1 MTNIL
6 YATERLIDS
15 VWTLEYELI
24 NDDQIKIISFN
35 RDNPIGYEKEAELP
49 RVRLVE
55 DNERIVLSAYFEPYG
70 KFKYLASPNGKKI
83 EVVNPQYIFSY

>member
-1 MTNIL
+1 MANIL

-35 RDNPIGYEKEAELP
+35 RDNPIGYEKETELP

-55 DNERIVLSAYFEPYG
+55 DDKRTVLSAYFEPYA
-70 KFKYLASPNGKKI
+70 KFKYLASPTGKQY
-83 EVVNPQYIFSY
+83 EVVNPRYIFKY